1 MLYVFLIYSMGS
13 HKATNVADR
22 LKEIFTLF
30 GFDTCKVS
38 TLIAD
43 NASNMKK
50 LAEILKLNYYGC
62 FAHLL
67 NLIVNKAFSMCFSPL
82 NDLVNEDSDEIY
94 FEEEKEE
101 NEESEESE
109 EEEIPDQEVNVL
121 SLKEVDLNID
131 VNFFHSDT
139 NSIRLDSLK
148 TLKKLFQVI
157 RKIVGLFNSSSKMME
172 DLLAQQESN
181 PLHPIQDVK
190 TRWNSLLMMLERF
203 IVLFVFI
210 KKVFLDQEDRKYEK
224 FKKMIK
230 LYKEKEM
237 KILTIIVN
245 ILKPFL
251 KVTEIISSQSY
262 ATSSLI
268 IHSIFYLRKKL
279 SSTLICE
286 TSAELQKTF

>member
-1 MLYVFLIYSMGS
+1 MGS

-131 VNFFHSDT
+131 VNF
-139 NSIRLDSLK
+139 SI
-148 TLKKLFQVI
+148 
-157 RKIVGLFNSSSKMME
+157 
-172 DLLAQQESN
+172 
-181 PLHPIQDVK
+181 PIQTV
-190 TRWNSLLMMLERF
+190 
-203 IVLFVFI
+203 
-210 KKVFLDQEDRKYEK
+210 
-224 FKKMIK
+224 
-230 LYKEKEM
+230 
-237 KILTIIVN
+237 
-245 ILKPFL
+245 
-251 KVTEIISSQSY
+251 
-262 ATSSLI
+262 
-268 IHSIFYLRKKL
+268 
-279 SSTLICE
+279 
-286 TSAELQKTF
+286 